1 MAKEKVAKETGLDP
15 AAEEL
20 ADREQEQ
27 AEELAGE
34 LSDDGM
40 AQAAGGSAYRYRHRG
55 NRSDS

>member
-1 MAKEKVAKETGLDP
+1 MAKEKPAKETGLDS

-34 LSDDGM
+34 LSDDEM
-40 AQAAGGSAYRYRHRG
+40 APHRK
-55 NRSDS
+55 

>member
-1 MAKEKVAKETGLDP
+1 MAKEKTVKETGLDP
-15 AAEEL
+15 GAEEL

-34 LSDDGM
+34 LSDDEM
-40 AQAAGGSAYRYRHRG
+40 AQAAGGAYLYRHRR